1 MILPFKEDLVKLVEK
16 ASTITERLGSG
27 FFFNEAQEKDDI
39 VNARIEEWC
48 QVVAQGNQD
57 KFEKRL
63 ALDGLNISKVRRA
76 LGSKRITDEQH
87 LPTWMKTL
95 HEVIQA
101 TEFVSLETLEES
113 TFNKHRFFY
122 PQNSIPFQEV
132 FLSFIH
138 LARQKLIARAGSS
151 YHLLSEESY
160 ALLELGL
167 LRQLSYICSQSLY
180 LEFSIFRNFTQHT
193 LVGVLGQLSGSHSKQ
208 LYRKFIKNMLKGG
221 LLSFFQ
227 EYSVLARL
235 AATATDLWVDATL
248 EFILRLASDWSEIQT
263 TFQPEKELGQV
274 VAVKPSLSDLHR
286 GGRSVI
292 KITFASGLNLIYK
305 PRNLAIES
313 AYFNLLAWFNQ
324 HDVPLPFKLLKVIN
338 HSTHGWVE
346 FVEPLVC
353 KDEQEV
359 KQYYRRAGMLLCL
372 LYVLQATDCHFENII
387 ACGKHPVLIDMEALL
402 QHRVWEDVNA
412 GSESLGNWQL
422 QDSVLRTGLL
432 PHWEFGL
439 TGESFDFSG
448 LGGVGQQ
455 QTSFH
460 VLKWNNINTD
470 SMMSSYEYGKTP
482 LQTNLPSLNGV
493 TLPFS
498 HYTEDLIHGFQQ
510 MYRFFVEYREL
521 ILASHSPLK
530 ALAHQPTRFIFRN
543 TQTYHSILEK
553 TLNPKYLRDG
563 VDRSIQL
570 DVLSRAM
577 LSSDSKCS
585 FWPLLKIE
593 EQALE
598 QMDIPLFTS
607 YPDSDA
613 LTLAPNETVEKYFKE
628 PSLNRVIACLNN
640 LNDEDLEKQIG
651 FIKGSLY
658 SRTANEV
665 SSSSLSENVGLNL
678 DAVTPLITEE
688 IVQQAI
694 AIALDLEKRAICS
707 AEGSVDWITFA
718 HIIKAQR
725 FQLQPMEFGLYDG
738 RCGVALFLAALEAV
752 TGDNRFRKLTVGA
765 LQPIGKVLHNSN
777 PKFGQK
783 IIKRIGI
790 GGAMGIGSILY
801 GLVRISQLLGEPA
814 LLQDAKIAALLIT
827 PECIAADNDLDVMLG
842 AAGTILGLLTLYKA
856 TTDST
861 VLEQA
866 IICGHHLLNNRTPSD
881 AGLRTWATLNG
892 KLLTGFS
899 HGAAGIVYALLQL
912 YETTSDVAF
921 LEAAQEAIT
930 YERSVF
936 SSEAINWPDLR
947 WEKTSFTA
955 RSWCHGA
962 PGIGLA
968 RLGSLKILD
977 TPEIRQEI
985 EVALKKTQ
993 QSGLQGVDNI
1003 CCGNFGR
1010 TEVLLVAAQQLSRPD
1025 LLQTV
1030 KKQASSL
1037 IARTQQTS
1045 YFYLSHHFPKDAYI
1059 PSLFMGTAGIGYQ
1072 LLRIAY
1078 PNRLSSVLLFN

>member
-1 MILPFKEDLVKLVEK
+1 MSTNKKYFIKVVEK
-16 ASTITERLGSG
+16 ASTIAERLSSG
-27 FFFNEAQEKDDI
+27 FVFNEAQQNDGITNSK
-39 VNARIEEWC
+39 VEEWC
-48 QVVAQGNQD
+48 QVVAQGNKEQL
-57 KFEKRL
+57 EKRL
-63 ALDGLNISKVRRA
+63 ALDGLDLSKVRRV
-76 LGSKRITDEQH
+76 LDSVSITDKQH
-87 LPTWMKTL
+87 LPIWVKTL

-101 TEFVSLETLEES
+101 TALVSLERLEEG
-113 TFNKHRFFY
+113 TFQKHGFL
-122 PQNSIPFQEV
+122 NSQKPIPFEEI
-132 FLSFIH
+132 FLPFIH
-138 LARQKLIARAGSS
+138 VAKQRLIARTGSS
-151 YHLLSEESY
+151 YHLLLEESH
-160 ALLELGL
+160 ALLERDL

-193 LVGVLGQLSGSHSKQ
+193 LVGMLGQLSGSHSRQ
-208 LYRKFIKNMLKGG
+208 LYKKFIKDMLEGG

-235 AATATDLWVDATL
+235 AATATDLWVDATF

-274 VAVKPSLSDLHR
+274 VAVKPSLSDPHR
-286 GGRSVI
+286 GRRSVI

-305 PRNLAIES
+305 PRNLGIEE
-313 AYFNLLAWFNQ
+313 AYFKLLAWFNQ
-324 HDVPLPFKLLKVIN
+324 HGVPLPFKLLNVIN
-338 HSTHGWVE
+338 YSTHGWVE
-346 FVEPLVC
+346 FVESLVC

-359 KQYYRRAGMLLCL
+359 KQYYRQAGMLLCL

-387 ACGKHPVLIDMEALL
+387 ACGKHPVLIDMETLL

-412 GSESLGNWQL
+412 ESESLGNRQL

-432 PHWEFGL
+432 PRWEFGL

-448 LGGVGQQ
+448 LGGVGEQ
-455 QTSFH
+455 QTSSR

-482 LQTNLPSLNGV
+482 LRSNLPSLNGV
-493 TLPFS
+493 TLPLDN
-498 HYTEDLIHGFQQ
+498 YTEELINGFQQ
-510 MYRFFVEYREL
+510 MYRFLMEHREL
-521 ILASHSPLK
+521 ILASDGPLK

-563 VDRSIQL
+563 ADRSVQL
-570 DVLSRAM
+570 DILSRAM

-593 EQALE
+593 QQALE

-628 PSLNRVIACLNN
+628 PSLNRIIACLNN

-658 SRTANEV
+658 SRTASKD
-665 SSSSLSENVGLNL
+665 SSSSLSDNVGLNL
-678 DAVTPLITEE
+678 DAVTPLTTEE
-688 IVQQAI
+688 MVQQAI

-707 AEGSVDWITFA
+707 AEGSVGWITFA
-718 HIIKAQR
+718 HIVKAQR

-738 RCGVALFLAALEAV
+738 SCGVALFLAALEAV
-752 TGDNRFRKLTVGA
+752 TGDNGFRKLTVGA
-765 LQPIGKVLHNSN
+765 LQPLRKVLHNSN
-777 PKFGQK
+777 SKSGQK
-783 IIKRIGI
+783 ITKRIGI

-801 GLVRISQLLGEPA
+801 ALVRISQLLGEPA

-827 PECIAADNDLDVMLG
+827 PECIAADSDLDVMLG
-842 AAGTILGLLTLYKA
+842 AAGAILGLLALHRA
-856 TTDST
+856 TANST

-881 AGLRTWATLNG
+881 AGFRTWATLNG

-899 HGAAGIVYALLQL
+899 HGAAGIAYALLQL
-912 YETTSDVAF
+912 YETTQDTVF
-921 LEAAQEAIT
+921 LEAAQEAIA

-947 WEKTSFTA
+947 WEKASFTA

-993 QSGLQGVDNI
+993 QFGLQGVDNI
-1003 CCGNFGR
+1003 CCGNFGKM
-1010 TEVLLVAAQQLSRPD
+1010 EVLIVAAQQLSRPE

-1030 KKQASSL
+1030 KRQASSL
-1037 IARTQQTS
+1037 VAKAQQIGS
-1045 YFYLSHHFPKDAYI
+1045 FYLSHHLPKDAYI
-1059 PSLFMGTAGIGYQ
+1059 PSLFMGTAGIGYE

-1078 PNRLSSVLLFN
+1078 PDRLSSVLLFN